1 MTEGRKTPEER
12 KEVLARQV
20 ARLVPQGRRVETQSD
35 YQAVM
40 VKGKPVNHILH
51 LILSLVTVGFWLIIW
66 VALVIF
72 GGEKREIVEVDAWGT
87 PTVAKL

>member
-1 MTEGRKTPEER
+1 
-12 KEVLARQV
+12 
-20 ARLVPQGRRVETQSD
+20 
-35 YQAVM
+35 M